1 MYPTSFENLMLEL
14 HNLPGVGMKSAE
26 RMAFAILNWP
36 KTQQEQLAKAIR
48 QVSQLQ
54 ACRICGNLCEGD
66 ICSICADSTRD
77 SSQICVVQSEK
88 DLYALENL
96 QEYNGLYHVLH
107 GAINIQKGI
116 LPDHLNIEALEKRIT
131 PEVKE
136 VILALD
142 SNAEGETTARYIA
155 LRLEGKTLITKLAS
169 GLPFGGKLDYADART
184 LSKAFAGRQK
194 EDGQG

>member
-1 MYPTSFENLMLEL
+1 MYPTSFENLILEL
-14 HNLPGVGMKSAE
+14 SNLPGVGMKSAE

-36 KTQQEQLAKAIR
+36 KVQQEQLVKAIGNIG
-48 QVSQLQ
+48 QLH
-54 ACRICGNLCEGD
+54 ACRICGNLCESE

-77 SSQICVVQSEK
+77 ASKICVVQSEK
-88 DLYALENL
+88 DLYAIENL
-96 QEYNGLYHVLH
+96 QEYHGLYHVLH

-116 LPDHLNIEALEKRIT
+116 LPDHLNIDTLEKRIA
-131 PEVKE
+131 PSVKE

-184 LSKAFAGRQK
+184 LSKALAGRQK